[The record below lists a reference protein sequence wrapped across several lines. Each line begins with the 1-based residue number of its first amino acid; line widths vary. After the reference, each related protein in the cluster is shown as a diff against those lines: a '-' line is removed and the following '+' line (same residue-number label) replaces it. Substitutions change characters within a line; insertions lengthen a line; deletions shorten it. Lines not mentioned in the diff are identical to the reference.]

1 MQMDLWKIL
10 EKNMD
15 QKQELRK
22 RMKEKR
28 DRISPQERRQKS
40 AKICERLL
48 SAPEYARFQKILVYA
63 AIRSEVELQLFCD
76 QALRDKKQI
85 FFPKVCG
92 KEMEFYRIENPGQL
106 KKGMFSVPEPD
117 VKQYP
122 LSSFA
127 DAENGEAWILVPGVA
142 FDEKGM
148 RLGYGGGFYDRY
160 LKQKENLHRTGIAFG
175 EQIVKRIPTEIH
187 DHPMDDVI
195 TEQQWYRPKRTT
207 GGELQWMQNCRNCAG
222 RHMKTGSG
230 LECWIPIQKTEHSN
244 WLRMRLW
251 HMSRKF

>member
-1 MQMDLWKIL
+1 MTNEKIARINELYKKSKAEGLSEEEKKEQALLRQEYVASVKANLQMDLWKIL

-76 QALRDKKQI
+76 QALRDRKQI

-92 KEMEFYRIENPGQL
+92 KEMEFYRIEDSGQL

-122 LSSFA
+122 LSSF
-127 DAENGEAWILVPGVA
+127 AENGEAWILVPGVA

-207 GGELQWMQNCRNCAG
+207 GGE
-222 RHMKTGSG
+222 
-230 LECWIPIQKTEHSN
+230 
-244 WLRMRLW
+244 
-251 HMSRKF
+251 

>member
-1 MQMDLWKIL
+1 
-10 EKNMD
+10 
-15 QKQELRK
+15 
-22 RMKEKR
+22 MKEKR

-92 KEMEFYRIENPGQL
+92 KEMEFYRIEDSGQL

-127 DAENGEAWILVPGVA
+127 ENGEAWILVPGVA

-148 RLGYGGGFYDRY
+148 RLGDGGGFFDRY

-207 GGELQWMQNCRNCAG
+207 GGE
-222 RHMKTGSG
+222 
-230 LECWIPIQKTEHSN
+230 
-244 WLRMRLW
+244 
-251 HMSRKF
+251 

>member
-1 MQMDLWKIL
+1 MTNEKIARINELYKKSEAEGLSEEEKKEQALLRQEYVASVKANLRNQLNNIDMMMQMDLWKIL

-85 FFPKVCG
+85 FFPKVWAG
-92 KEMEFYRIENPGQL
+92 KEMEFYRIEEFRTV
-106 KKGMFSVPEPD
+106 KKGNVFC
-117 VKQYP
+117 
-122 LSSFA
+122 
-127 DAENGEAWILVPGVA
+127 PGTRMSNNIR
-142 FDEKGM
+142 F
-148 RLGYGGGFYDRY
+148 L
-160 LKQKENLHRTGIAFG
+160 L
-175 EQIVKRIPTEIH
+175 
-187 DHPMDDVI
+187 
-195 TEQQWYRPKRTT
+195 
-207 GGELQWMQNCRNCAG
+207 LQRMG
-222 RHMKTGSG
+222 RHGFLSPVLHSTKRGCGSD
-230 LECWIPIQKTEHSN
+230 TEED
-244 WLRMRLW
+244 
-251 HMSRKF
+251 FTIVT

>member
-1 MQMDLWKIL
+1 
-10 EKNMD
+10 MD

-76 QALRDKKQI
+76 QALRDRKQI

-92 KEMEFYRIENPGQL
+92 KEMEFYRIENSGQL

-117 VKQYP
+117 VKQYLLLLLQRMGRHGF
-122 LSSFA
+122 LSPVLHSTKG
-127 DAENGEAWILVPGVA
+127 DAARIRRRILRSLPEAERKSA
-142 FDEKGM
+142 QD
-148 RLGYGGGFYDRY
+148 
-160 LKQKENLHRTGIAFG
+160 
-175 EQIVKRIPTEIH
+175 
-187 DHPMDDVI
+187 
-195 TEQQWYRPKRTT
+195 
-207 GGELQWMQNCRNCAG
+207 RNCVW
-222 RHMKTGSG
+222 RTDR
-230 LECWIPIQKTEHSN
+230 QKNSN
-244 WLRMRLW
+244 GNT
-251 HMSRKF
+251 

>member
-1 MQMDLWKIL
+1 
-10 EKNMD
+10 MD

-48 SAPEYARFQKILVYA
+48 SAPAYARI
-63 AIRSEVELQLFCD
+63 
-76 QALRDKKQI
+76 
-85 FFPKVCG
+85 
-92 KEMEFYRIENPGQL
+92 YRIENPGQL

-122 LSSFA
+122 LSSF
-127 DAENGEAWILVPGVA
+127 AENGEAWILVPGVA

-195 TEQQWYRPKRTT
+195 TDQQWYRPKRTT
-207 GGELQWMQNCRNCAG
+207 GGE
-222 RHMKTGSG
+222 
-230 LECWIPIQKTEHSN
+230 
-244 WLRMRLW
+244 
-251 HMSRKF
+251 

>member
-142 FDEKGM
+142 FDERGC
-148 RLGYGGGFYDRY
+148 GSDTEEDF
-160 LKQKENLHRTGIAFG
+160 T
-175 EQIVKRIPTEIH
+175 IVT
-187 DHPMDDVI
+187 
-195 TEQQWYRPKRTT
+195 
-207 GGELQWMQNCRNCAG
+207 
-222 RHMKTGSG
+222 
-230 LECWIPIQKTEHSN
+230 
-244 WLRMRLW
+244 
-251 HMSRKF
+251 

>member
-1 MQMDLWKIL
+1 
-10 EKNMD
+10 MD

-76 QALRDKKQI
+76 QALRDRKQI

-92 KEMEFYRIENPGQL
+92 KEMEFYRIENSGQL

-117 VKQYP
+117 VKGMILMAV
-122 LSSFA
+122 LSLYYGFSTIGIDNWCHVGGILTGFLVA
-127 DAENGEAWILVPGVA
+127 MILYHKKVEN
-142 FDEKGM
+142 
-148 RLGYGGGFYDRY
+148 
-160 LKQKENLHRTGIAFG
+160 
-175 EQIVKRIPTEIH
+175 
-187 DHPMDDVI
+187 
-195 TEQQWYRPKRTT
+195 
-207 GGELQWMQNCRNCAG
+207 C
-222 RHMKTGSG
+222 
-230 LECWIPIQKTEHSN
+230 
-244 WLRMRLW
+244 
-251 HMSRKF
+251 

>member
-1 MQMDLWKIL
+1 
-10 EKNMD
+10 MD

-76 QALRDKKQI
+76 QALRDRKQI

-122 LSSFA
+122 LSS
-127 DAENGEAWILVPGVA
+127 
-142 FDEKGM
+142 
-148 RLGYGGGFYDRY
+148 
-160 LKQKENLHRTGIAFG
+160 
-175 EQIVKRIPTEIH
+175 
-187 DHPMDDVI
+187 
-195 TEQQWYRPKRTT
+195 
-207 GGELQWMQNCRNCAG
+207 LQMQRMG
-222 RHMKTGSG
+222 RHGFLSPVLHSTKRGCGSD
-230 LECWIPIQKTEHSN
+230 TEEG
-244 WLRMRLW
+244 
-251 HMSRKF
+251 FTIVT

>member
-1 MQMDLWKIL
+1 
-10 EKNMD
+10 MD

-76 QALRDKKQI
+76 QALRDRKQI

-106 KKGMFSVPEPD
+106 KRECFLSRNRMSNNIRFLLLQRMGRHGFLSQVLHSTKRGCGSDTEEDFTIVPE
-117 VKQYP
+117 
-122 LSSFA
+122 
-127 DAENGEAWILVPGVA
+127 AERKSAQ
-142 FDEKGM
+142 D
-148 RLGYGGGFYDRY
+148 
-160 LKQKENLHRTGIAFG
+160 
-175 EQIVKRIPTEIH
+175 
-187 DHPMDDVI
+187 
-195 TEQQWYRPKRTT
+195 
-207 GGELQWMQNCRNCAG
+207 RNCVW
-222 RHMKTGSG
+222 RTDR
-230 LECWIPIQKTEHSN
+230 QKNSN
-244 WLRMRLW
+244 GNT
-251 HMSRKF
+251 

>member
-1 MQMDLWKIL
+1 
-10 EKNMD
+10 MD

-76 QALRDKKQI
+76 QALRDRKQI

-122 LSSFA
+122 LSSF
-127 DAENGEAWILVPGVA
+127 AENGEAWILVPGVA

-195 TEQQWYRPKRTT
+195 TEALHHINRKS
-207 GGELQWMQNCRNCAG
+207 E
-222 RHMKTGSG
+222 
-230 LECWIPIQKTEHSN
+230 EHHISVESKEEFLLAKMDAKLIVQVIIN
-244 WLRMRLW
+244 IVDNANQIYT
-251 HMSRKF
+251 

>member
-1 MQMDLWKIL
+1 
-10 EKNMD
+10 
-15 QKQELRK
+15 
-22 RMKEKR
+22 MKEKR

-48 SAPEYARFQKILVYA
+48 AAPEYARFQKILVYA

-117 VKQYP
+117 VEQYP

-127 DAENGEAWILVPGVA
+127 GDEEAWILVPGVA

-207 GGELQWMQNCRNCAG
+207 GGE
-222 RHMKTGSG
+222 
-230 LECWIPIQKTEHSN
+230 
-244 WLRMRLW
+244 
-251 HMSRKF
+251 

>member
-76 QALRDKKQI
+76 QALRDRKQI

-92 KEMEFYRIENPGQL
+92 KEMEFYRIEDSGQL
-106 KKGMFSVPEPD
+106 KKGISTFFFCREWGGMDSCPRCCIRRKGDAARIRRRILRSLPE
-117 VKQYP
+117 
-122 LSSFA
+122 
-127 DAENGEAWILVPGVA
+127 AERKSAQ
-142 FDEKGM
+142 D
-148 RLGYGGGFYDRY
+148 
-160 LKQKENLHRTGIAFG
+160 
-175 EQIVKRIPTEIH
+175 
-187 DHPMDDVI
+187 
-195 TEQQWYRPKRTT
+195 
-207 GGELQWMQNCRNCAG
+207 RNCVW
-222 RHMKTGSG
+222 RTDR
-230 LECWIPIQKTEHSN
+230 QKNSN
-244 WLRMRLW
+244 GNT
-251 HMSRKF
+251 